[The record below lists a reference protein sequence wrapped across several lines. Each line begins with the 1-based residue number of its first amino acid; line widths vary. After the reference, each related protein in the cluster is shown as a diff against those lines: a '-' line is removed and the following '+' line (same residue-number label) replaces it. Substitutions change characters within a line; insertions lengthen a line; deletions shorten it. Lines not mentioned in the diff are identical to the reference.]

1 MARCRCCVYSSRRLH
16 RPPPLLSSVLS
27 LLLPPPRS
35 ALSLFPSPRSDP
47 TRFHCMHVYIF
58 TCTRVRYAS
67 NHALD
72 SWLPCSQDSDNVC
85 ASRSTSTTRCRTR
98 IFDKKKGLK
107 KYLGE
112 RGNTVSF
119 LSSLRFSFPVEKAAF
134 SPPQPPLPINKFSS
148 SSTRG
153 ILSIDSYARISLS
166 LFSIPAIGRPFS
178 FRIVSNCKEG
188 PRWVVK
194 AR

>member
-85 ASRSTSTTRCRTR
+85 ASRSASTTRCVYS
-98 IFDKKKGLK
+98 IKKGIEK
-107 KYLGE
+107 VSGRARKY
-112 RGNTVSF
+112 RPFF

-134 SPPQPPLPINKFSS
+134 SSPQPLLPINKFSS